1 MNTQVSLLTFRINHT
16 NLNTM
21 LAQARREQTRTQR
34 IDRALT
40 LGGSI
45 EMMQCFRPDGVGSQ
59 FPATPG
65 RCCNPAGA
73 QPDPDRRTGAGGVAA
88 VEGIER

>member
-45 EMMQCFRPDGVGSQ
+45 EMMQCFS
-59 FPATPG
+59 A
-65 RCCNPAGA
+65 
-73 QPDPDRRTGAGGVAA
+73 
-88 VEGIER
+88 